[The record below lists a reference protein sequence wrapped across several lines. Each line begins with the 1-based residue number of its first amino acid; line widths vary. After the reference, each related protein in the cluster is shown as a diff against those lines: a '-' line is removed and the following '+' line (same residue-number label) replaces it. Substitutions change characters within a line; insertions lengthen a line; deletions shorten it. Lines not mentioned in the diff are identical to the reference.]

1 MRALGLP
8 CRMGLRAVLAVNL
21 RRLRAQ
27 KKLSQEGLAS
37 LAGINRNYVGMLER
51 EEFAATVDIIEK
63 LAIALDVE
71 PTTLLTP
78 IVPS

>member
-1 MRALGLP
+1 
-8 CRMGLRAVLAVNL
+8 MGLRAVLAVNL

-27 KKLSQEGLAS
+27 KKLSQERLAS
-37 LAGINRNYVGMLER
+37 LAGIDRNYVGMLER
-51 EEFAATVDIIEK
+51 EEFAASVDVIEK

-78 IVPS
+78 ILTS